1 MHRALLLRHARV
13 PACPLSCVGCHTPNM
28 AHCHAKCL
36 QASGSADASAAAQ
49 LRRLT
54 VVQVCAAADDAVG
67 ALLEQVPAPF
77 ALELL
82 RHKLPIPGA
91 AKVGVP
97 EAAVV
102 QVMHAPCSFCLG
114 PLSAIP

>member
-1 MHRALLLRHARV
+1 MQV
-13 PACPLSCVGCHTPNM
+13 
-28 AHCHAKCL
+28 
-36 QASGSADASAAAQ
+36 SADLASASAAACAAVQ

-67 ALLEQVPAPF
+67 ALLQQVPAPF

-102 QVMHAPCSFCLG
+102 QVMHAPLSFCLRLLPG
-114 PLSAIP
+114 LQS